1 VPVLVKVH
9 DRVLLPEPGT
19 VGGLS
24 EHAALL
30 AERLTVPA
38 NPLRPV
44 TVIVEV
50 PAELTF
56 TVTDVGLAAIVKSWT
71 MNVTVATWVIDPLVP
86 VTVTCTVETA
96 ANVQD
101 RVELPEPV
109 TLVGDSVH
117 DVLLLERLTVPLNPL
132 SPVMVIVDVPAAPAL
147 TVTVVGL
154 AEMVK
159 SALGVK
165 TTVAV

>member
-1 VPVLVKVH
+1 VLVKVH

-38 NPLRPV
+38 NPFKPV
-44 TVIVEV
+44 TVIVEE

-56 TVTDVGLAAIVKSWT
+56 TVTEAGLADIVKSCT
-71 MNVTVATWVIDPLVP
+71 MNVTVATCVIDPLVP

-101 RVELPEPV
+101 SVELPEPV
-109 TLVGDSVH
+109 TLVGLSVH
-117 DVLLLERLTVPLNPL
+117 EVLLVDRLTVPPNPL

>member
-1 VPVLVKVH
+1 MLVGLALMVKSWTVKVMGPALWESPPLIPVTVTMKVPVLVKVH

-38 NPLRPV
+38 KPFRPV

-56 TVTDVGLAAIVKSWT
+56 TVTDVGLALIVKSWT
-71 MNVTVATWVIDPLVP
+71 LNVTVATWEFDPLVP
-86 VTVTCTVETA
+86 VT
-96 ANVQD
+96 
-101 RVELPEPV
+101 
-109 TLVGDSVH
+109 
-117 DVLLLERLTVPLNPL
+117 
-132 SPVMVIVDVPAAPAL
+132 
-147 TVTVVGL
+147 
-154 AEMVK
+154 
-159 SALGVK
+159 
-165 TTVAV
+165 TT